1 MEPVHERDRGQCVPN
16 GPFSD
21 DARRI
26 ATEDVLILAERLRH
40 RALTVSHLPVI
51 LERAG
56 EHTSEIM
63 SSLPDIRERT
73 AAVSDALPGD
83 DDS

>member
-1 MEPVHERDRGQCVPN
+1 M
-16 GPFSD
+16 
-21 DARRI
+21 
-26 ATEDVLILAERLRH
+26 
-40 RALTVSHLPVI
+40 SHLPVI